1 LGDPLKGNLL
11 LLYKPLHLEAQQVST
26 RIEACVDINR
36 HNKIAEIKDDD
47 GVTLTDHQD
56 KDNAFWLSYKGRM
69 GVSFPTATPF
79 DISTILNHCE
89 GLSSL
94 SDPFS
99 DEEIADIV
107 KYMKPNRAP
116 GPVVLMAC
124 SLRSAGIL
132 LKRTSFSYVMIF
144 MLAKEIFR
152 ASMGHLSLLY
162 PRKILQN
169 LSMISDPFH

>member
-1 LGDPLKGNLL
+1 
-11 LLYKPLHLEAQQVST
+11 
-26 RIEACVDINR
+26 
-36 HNKIAEIKDDD
+36 
-47 GVTLTDHQD
+47 
-56 KDNAFWLSYKGRM
+56 M
-69 GVSFPTATPF
+69 GVSFPTASPF
-79 DISTILNHCE
+79 DISAILNHCE

-107 KYMKPNRAP
+107 KYMSLIELL
-116 GPVVLMAC
+116 VLMVLMAC

-144 MLAKEIFR
+144 MLGKEISR
-152 ASMGHLSLLY
+152 ASMGHLSLLS